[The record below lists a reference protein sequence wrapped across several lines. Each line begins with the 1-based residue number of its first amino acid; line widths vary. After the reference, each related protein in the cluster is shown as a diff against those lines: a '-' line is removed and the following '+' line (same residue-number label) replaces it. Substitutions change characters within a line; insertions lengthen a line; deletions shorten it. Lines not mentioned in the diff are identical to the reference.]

1 MVAMLVGVWVWVW
14 VGHHGSGVTELATI
28 TFLCGIFG

>member
-1 MVAMLVGVWVWVW
+1 MVAMLVVVWVW
-14 VGHHGSGVTELATI
+14 VGHHGSGVTGLATV